1 MKEVI
6 YSSRHILDHNPERN
20 PAEREAMK
28 KVKMMFE
35 AEFEDLK

>member
-6 YSSRHILDHNPERN
+6 YSSRHILDQNPDLK

-28 KVKMMFE
+28 KVKKMFE
-35 AEFEDLK
+35 DEVEDLK